1 MDYFNVLG
9 ELFKLV
15 NPLEIEAF
23 LLLNPYVYNQLI
35 ALRGVLYERFGGQFA
50 LQVAETI
57 DGEIIFFLF
66 QPLYADI
73 DDPKFDLEVRR
84 LTDEL
89 KEKSGFDLEKISVVY
104 MPMDVPLYLD
114 EDFFQ
119 RYSLLPPKKEKCVAH

>member
-89 KEKSGFDLEKISVVY
+89 KEKNGFDLEKLSVVY
-104 MPMDVPLYLD
+104 MPKDVPLYLP

>member
-1 MDYFNVLG
+1 MDYFEVLG
-9 ELFKLV
+9 QLFKLV

-23 LLLNPYVYNQLI
+23 LLLNTYVYNQLI
-35 ALRGVLYERFGGQFA
+35 ALRGVLYEKFGGQFA

-57 DGEIIFFLF
+57 DGEIIFLLF
-66 QPLYADI
+66 QPLYADV

-104 MPMDVPLYLD
+104 MPKDVPFYLP

-119 RYSLLPPKKEKCVAH
+119 HNSLLPPKKEKCVAH

>member
-1 MDYFNVLG
+1 MDYFEVLG
-9 ELFKLV
+9 QLFKLV

-23 LLLNPYVYNQLI
+23 LLLNTYVYNQLI
-35 ALRGVLYERFGGQFA
+35 ALRGVLYEKFGGQFA

-57 DGEIIFFLF
+57 DGEIIFLLF
-66 QPLYADI
+66 QPLYADV

-104 MPMDVPLYLD
+104 MPKDVPLYLP
-114 EDFFQ
+114 EDFF
-119 RYSLLPPKKEKCVAH
+119 RHNSLLPLKKEKCVAH